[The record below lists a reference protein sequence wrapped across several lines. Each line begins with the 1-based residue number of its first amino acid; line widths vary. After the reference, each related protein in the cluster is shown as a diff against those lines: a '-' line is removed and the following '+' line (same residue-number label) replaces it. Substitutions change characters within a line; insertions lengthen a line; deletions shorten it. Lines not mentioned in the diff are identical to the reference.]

1 MWRALAMA
9 ERREGLCGGMKKGK
23 NRSRV
28 NPFNLEDE
36 TVGPLDVY
44 EIILALRVAGE

>member
-1 MWRALAMA
+1 MA
-9 ERREGLCGGMKKGK
+9 ESREKLCGGVTKGK

-36 TVGPLDVY
+36 TVGPLDLC
-44 EIILALRVAGE
+44 EIILALHVAEE